1 MQNGIKHMGNFMKDD
16 SHFLQDFKS
25 CMFEYDDSVEFE
37 NAWKKMIQNYN
48 IGSVSWLDNIYKF
61 KTK

>member
-1 MQNGIKHMGNFMKDD
+1 MKDD